1 VLQPGDISRY
11 IELESDA
18 FAATIDSPNLDRQ
31 VPGCPDWTLW
41 WLVGHLGSVQRFW
54 AETVRAGGEVPEDP
68 PGLAVHEADAVA
80 SWYREQSREL
90 LRALRETPWAARAW
104 TWWGEPATVGAI
116 ARHQA
121 QEAAVH
127 RWDAQSA
134 IGPAEPIETPV
145 ADDAVDEFLDILRRL
160 DRVDGLPS
168 AVRVHAT
175 DSGSDWTVGPGEP
188 AATLSATASDLLLF
202 LYGRV
207 RDRAVEIDGNRAA
220 VDALLAQVQTD

>member
-1 VLQPGDISRY
+1 VLSPGEISGY
-11 IELESDA
+11 IETESDA
-18 FAATIDSPNLDRQ
+18 FAATIRTPNLDRQ

-54 AETVRAGGEVPEDP
+54 AETVRAGGDIPEDP
-68 PGLAVHEADAVA
+68 PGLAVQDADAVA
-80 SWYREQSREL
+80 SWYRDQSREL
-90 LRALRETPWAARAW
+90 LRALQETPWNARAW
-104 TWWGEPATVGAI
+104 TWWGEPSTVGAI

-134 IGPAEPIETPV
+134 VGRADPIEPAL
-145 ADDAVDEFLDILRRL
+145 ADDAVDEFLDILRRV
-160 DRVDGLPS
+160 DRSDGLPG

-175 DSGSDWTVGPGEP
+175 ESGGDWTIGPGEP
-188 AATLSATASDLLLF
+188 AATVSGSASDLLLF

-207 RDRAVEIDGNRAA
+207 RDRAVELDGNHAL
-220 VDALLAQVQTD
+220 VDALLAAAQTD